1 MFLRTLSLAVSYF
14 DGTSIQFVDDFLAD
28 FLYGNRDAKDL
39 DTVFNDLKWYD
50 TLLGWTKEQWSD
62 LITR

>member
-1 MFLRTLSLAVSYF
+1 MVSCF
-14 DGTSIQFVDDFLAD
+14 DGTSIHFADEFLAD
-28 FLYGNRDAKDL
+28 FLYGNKDAKDL